1 MATDDERFL
10 QRLLATFRLEADEH
24 LGAMSALVLELER
37 PNAPNEP
44 NEPARAAGLVETL
57 FREVHSLK
65 GAARAVN
72 LADIEAVCQALE
84 SVLALLK
91 RAQCAPPA
99 PMFELLYRTIDVLRG
114 LLDGGE
120 YELGGLLHA
129 LMAAQYGLA
138 APAGAAPAPLPPPPA
153 ASAKAPGAAA
163 PPMPTPA
170 AMPGAAPEPEQ
181 TVRIS
186 TAKLTALLLQAEELL
201 AFKFSAEHMA
211 ADLRAL
217 HGELEGWRKRWSRT
231 VGEARA
237 IGRAGERRHG
247 AGVAG
252 ATRKGPPL
260 ERLLEAVERDAL
272 LAKSISERFVQIE
285 RSAWQERRALA
296 GMVDNLLEDMKRTL
310 MLPFSTLLEMAPRLV
325 RDLARDS
332 GKEVEL
338 RIDGAAIEI
347 DRRIL
352 EQMRD
357 PLVHLLRNAIDHG
370 IETPAERRQAG
381 KPERARLA
389 IEVLPRDGDKVELL
403 VSDDGRGIDPL
414 QVRERA
420 VRDGLLAPEAGAALS
435 TAQMLALVFES
446 GVSTSA
452 MLTDLS
458 GRGLGLAIVREK
470 TEKLGGSVAAE
481 AAPGGGTRFRIVLP
495 ATLAT
500 FRGLLVTT
508 AGRQF
513 VLPSRN
519 VERVARVLPE
529 SVQSVEGHPT
539 VLLEGEVL
547 ALVQLWRVLGLAAPS
562 APSGYLTLALLT
574 SGSRRMA
581 CLVDAVLGEQ
591 EVLVKGLGPQ
601 LRRVPNIAGA
611 TVLGAGQVVPILHV
625 ADLLK
630 SALGAGVG
638 GAPLPAP
645 AAQAARQQLL
655 VVEDSITSRA
665 LLKNM
670 LEVGGYRVTVAVD
683 GVDALGVLR
692 GGGYDL
698 VVSDVE
704 MPRMDGFDLT
714 ASIRAD
720 RRLAGLP
727 VVLVTSLASR
737 EHRERGVDVGASAYI
752 AKQGLEQN
760 NLLATVRRLLR

>member
-1 MATDDERFL
+1 
-10 QRLLATFRLEADEH
+10 
-24 LGAMSALVLELER
+24 
-37 PNAPNEP
+37 
-44 NEPARAAGLVETL
+44 
-57 FREVHSLK
+57 
-65 GAARAVN
+65 
-72 LADIEAVCQALE
+72 
-84 SVLALLK
+84 
-91 RAQCAPPA
+91 
-99 PMFELLYRTIDVLRG
+99 
-114 LLDGGE
+114 
-120 YELGGLLHA
+120 
-129 LMAAQYGLA
+129 
-138 APAGAAPAPLPPPPA
+138 
-153 ASAKAPGAAA
+153 
-163 PPMPTPA
+163 
-170 AMPGAAPEPEQ
+170 
-181 TVRIS
+181 
-186 TAKLTALLLQAEELL
+186 
-201 AFKFSAEHMA
+201 
-211 ADLRAL
+211 
-217 HGELEGWRKRWSRT
+217 
-231 VGEARA
+231 
-237 IGRAGERRHG
+237 RHG
-247 AGVAG
+247 AAGAAG
-252 ATRKGPPL
+252 ATRKGPPP

-272 LAKSISERFVQIE
+272 LAKTISDRFVQIE

-325 RDLARDS
+325 RDLAHDS

-370 IETPAERRQAG
+370 IETPAERRLAH

-420 VRDGLLAPEAGAALS
+420 VREGLLAPEAGAALS

-470 TEKLGGSVAAE
+470 AEKLGGSVAAE

-500 FRGLLVTT
+500 FRGLLVTA

-539 VLLEGEVL
+539 VVLEGEVL

-562 APSGYLTLALLT
+562 ASSGYLTLALLT

-683 GVDALGVLR
+683 GVDALSALR

-720 RRLAGLP
+720 RQLAGLP

>member
-1 MATDDERFL
+1 MATDDERFF
-10 QRLLATFRLEADEH
+10 QRLLATFRLEAEEH
-24 LGAMSALVLELER
+24 IGAMSALVLELER
-37 PNAPNEP
+37 PG
-44 NEPARAAGLVETL
+44 EPARAAGLVETL

-91 RAQCAPPA
+91 RERSAPPA
-99 PMFELLYRTIDVLRG
+99 PLFELLYRTIDTLRL
-114 LLDGGE
+114 LLDGGAGSDNGLAE
-120 YELGGLLHA
+120 LLHA
-129 LMAAQYGLA
+129 LMEAQHGHYAAPRGAPAATSAPAMHATPPAPAPAASPAPPAPA
-138 APAGAAPAPLPPPPA
+138 APAAADA
-153 ASAKAPGAAA
+153 
-163 PPMPTPA
+163 
-170 AMPGAAPEPEQ
+170 PEQ

-211 ADLRAL
+211 GDLRAL
-217 HGELEGWRKRWSRT
+217 HTELGAWRKNWSRT
-231 VGEARA
+231 VSDARA

-247 AGVAG
+247 AAG
-252 ATRKGPPL
+252 RKGPTL
-260 ERLLEAVERDAL
+260 ERLLEAVERDSLFAKAL
-272 LAKSISERFVQIE
+272 SDRFAQIE
-285 RSAWQERRALA
+285 RNAWQERRALA

-325 RDLARDS
+325 RDLAHDS

-338 RIDGAAIEI
+338 RIEGAAIEI

-357 PLVHLLRNAIDHG
+357 PLTHLVRNAIGHG
-370 IETPAERRQAG
+370 IETPAERRLAH
-381 KPERARLA
+381 KPERARLS
-389 IEVLPRDGDKVELL
+389 IEVAPRDGDKVELL
-403 VSDDGRGIDPL
+403 VSDDGRGIDPR

-420 VRDGLLAPEAGAALS
+420 VRDGLLAPEAGAAMS
-435 TAQMLALVFES
+435 EAQMLALVFES

-470 TEKLGGSVAAE
+470 AEKLGGSVAAE

-500 FRGLLVTT
+500 FRGLLVT
-508 AGRQF
+508 AGGRQF
-513 VLPSRN
+513 VLPSRS

-529 SVQSVEGHPT
+529 SVKSVEGHPT
-539 VLLEGEVL
+539 VVLEDEVL
-547 ALVQLWRVLGLAAPS
+547 SLVPLWRVLGLAAPAA
-562 APSGYLTLALLT
+562 APGYLTVALLT
-574 SGSRRMA
+574 GGSRRMA
-581 CLVDAVLGEQ
+581 CMVDAVLGEQ

-611 TVLGAGQVVPILHV
+611 TVLGAGQVVPILNV

-630 SALGAGVG
+630 SALGM
-638 GAPLPAP
+638 GATPLPVPVP
-645 AAQAARQQLL
+645 AAQAPRPSLL

-670 LEVGGYRVTVAVD
+670 LEVGGYRVAVAVD
-683 GVDALGVLR
+683 GVDALSALR
-692 GGGYDL
+692 GGGFDL

-720 RRLAGLP
+720 RQLAGLP
-727 VVLVTSLASR
+727 VVLVTSLESR
-737 EHRERGVDVGASAYI
+737 EHRERGIDVGASAYI
-752 AKQGLEQN
+752 AKQSLEPG
-760 NLLATVRRLLR
+760 NLLDTVRRLLR

>member
-24 LGAMSALVLELER
+24 IGAMSALVLELEQ
-37 PNAPNEP
+37 PGG
-44 NEPARAAGLVETL
+44 PARAAELVETL

-72 LADIEAVCQALE
+72 LGDIEAVCQALE

-91 RAQCAPPA
+91 REHSAPPA
-99 PMFELLYRTIDVLRG
+99 PLFELLYRTIDALRG
-114 LLDGGE
+114 LLDGVVGGE
-120 YELGGLLHA
+120 HQLGNLLYALLEAQHGLTAPPHGA
-129 LMAAQYGLA
+129 PAA
-138 APAGAAPAPLPPPPA
+138 APSTPAAAPPPPPPA
-153 ASAKAPGAAA
+153 AAPSPPAAA
-163 PPMPTPA
+163 A
-170 AMPGAAPEPEQ
+170 AEPEQ

-201 AFKFSAEHMA
+201 AFKFSAEHLA
-211 ADLRAL
+211 GDLRAL
-217 HGELEGWRKRWSRT
+217 HAELEGWRKHWRRT
-231 VGEARA
+231 VSDARA

-247 AGVAG
+247 AAG
-252 ATRKGPPL
+252 ATRGAPL
-260 ERLLEAVERDAL
+260 ARLLEAVERDAL
-272 LAKSISERFVQIE
+272 LAGTLSERCAQIE

-296 GMVDNLLEDMKRTL
+296 GMVDHLLEDMKRTL

-325 RDLARDS
+325 RDLAHDS

-338 RIDGAAIEI
+338 RIDGAAVEI

-357 PLVHLLRNAIDHG
+357 PLVHLLRNAVDHG
-370 IETPAERRQAG
+370 IETPAERRQAH
-381 KPERARLA
+381 KPARARLA
-389 IEVLPRDGDKVELL
+389 IEVVPRDGDKVELL
-403 VSDDGRGIDPL
+403 VSDDGRGIDPQ
-414 QVRERA
+414 QVCARA
-420 VRDGLLAPEAGAALS
+420 VRDGLLAPEAAAALS

-470 TEKLGGSVAAE
+470 AEKLGGSVAAE

-500 FRGLLVTT
+500 FRGLLVTA

-513 VLPSRN
+513 VLPSRH

-529 SVQSVEGHPT
+529 TVRGVEGQPT
-539 VLLEGEVL
+539 VALEGELL
-547 ALVQLWRVLGLAAPS
+547 ALVPLWRMLGLAAPS

-574 SGSRRMA
+574 SGGRRLA
-581 CLVDAVLGEQ
+581 CVVDAVLGEQ

-625 ADLLK
+625 ADLMK
-630 SALGAGVG
+630 SALGVG
-638 GAPLPAP
+638 GGGAAPPTP
-645 AAQAARQQLL
+645 AAPVARPSLL
-655 VVEDSITSRA
+655 VVEDSITARA

-683 GVDALGVLR
+683 GVDALSALR

-720 RRLAGLP
+720 QRLAALP
-727 VVLVTSLASR
+727 VVLVTSLATR

-760 NLLATVRRLLR
+760 HLLDTVRRLLR

>member
-24 LGAMSALVLELER
+24 MGAMSALVLELER
-37 PNAPNEP
+37 PHESGG
-44 NEPARAAGLVETL
+44 PARAAGLVETL

-72 LADIEAVCQALE
+72 LADVEAVCQALE

-129 LMAAQYGLA
+129 LLEAQYGLSAPPA
-138 APAGAAPAPLPPPPA
+138 ATGAVPPPPLPPM
-153 ASAKAPGAAA
+153 AAA
-163 PPMPTPA
+163 VVPSAPA
-170 AMPGAAPEPEQ
+170 TAAPSLHAAAPEPEQ

-217 HGELEGWRKRWSRT
+217 HGELEGWRKHWSRT

-247 AGVAG
+247 AAG
-252 ATRKGPPL
+252 ASRKGPPL

-272 LAKSISERFVQIE
+272 LARTMSERFVQIE

-310 MLPFSTLLEMAPRLV
+310 MLPFATLLEMAPRLV
-325 RDLARDS
+325 RDLAHDS

-370 IETPAERRQAG
+370 IETPAERRLAR
-381 KPERARLA
+381 KPERARLSV
-389 IEVLPRDGDKVELL
+389 EVLPRDGDKVELL

-420 VRDGLLAPEAGAALS
+420 VRDGLLAPEAAAALG

-470 TEKLGGSVAAE
+470 AEKLGGSVAAE

-500 FRGLLVTT
+500 FRGLLVAA

-539 VLLEGEVL
+539 VVLEGEVL

-591 EVLVKGLGPQ
+591 EVLVKSLGPQ

-665 LLKNM
+665 LLKNI

-683 GVDALGVLR
+683 GVDALSVLR

-720 RRLAGLP
+720 RQLAELP